1 MVSYKDKERVLN
13 VLSHFLDI
21 KGVKFEFW
29 RGLRGSN
36 LKALFGLTN
45 EPFIKLSNGSGKIW
59 CVINE
64 ATSQSKVYLTDND
77 GDKILYSTDDFV
89 KMTDFVLGLPDLLNY
104 TGGEQ

>member
-1 MVSYKDKERVLN
+1 MATFREKERVLN
-13 VLSHFLDI
+13 VLSHFLDM
-21 KGVKFEFW
+21 KGVKFELFPCKGFYKN
-29 RGLRGSN
+29 RKFGGLS
-36 LKALFGLTN
+36 N
-45 EPFIKLSNGSGKIW
+45 EPFIKLNNGSGLIW

-64 ATSQSKVYLTDND
+64 ATSQSKVYLTDNS